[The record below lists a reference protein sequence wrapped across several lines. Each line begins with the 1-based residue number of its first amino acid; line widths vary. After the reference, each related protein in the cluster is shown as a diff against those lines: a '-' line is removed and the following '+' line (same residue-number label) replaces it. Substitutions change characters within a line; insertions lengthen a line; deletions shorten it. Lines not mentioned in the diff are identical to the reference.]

1 MRDLLPL
8 GLLFFFGGFAVLSAV
23 LKSRAGVTT
32 LLGISLTVLEGISGI
47 ALMVSALLAAG
58 SLATASAVGIVTAV
72 LVAFS
77 STVHLMKVRDRSRVR
92 QASEEKRLY
101 TAIQYPMDDIA
112 SVTENEPSEPDF
124 SIDLGDGSDH
134 PESPPG

>member
-32 LLGISLTVLEGISGI
+32 ILGVSLTVLEGISGI
-47 ALMVSALLAAG
+47 ALMVSVLLAAG

-77 STVHLMKVRDRSRVR
+77 STVHLMKVRDRSRTR
-92 QASEEKRLY
+92 QTSEEKRFY
-101 TAIQYPMDDIA
+101 TAPKYPMGDNPG
-112 SVTENEPSEPDF
+112 VTEHERSEQDL
-124 SIDLGDGSDH
+124 STNLGDGSDRS
-134 PESPPG
+134 ESLHI

>member
-32 LLGISLTVLEGISGI
+32 LLGVSLTVLEGISGI
-47 ALMVSALLAAG
+47 ALMVSVLLAAG

-77 STVHLMKVRDRSRVR
+77 STVHLMKVRDRSRAR
-92 QASEEKRLY
+92 QASEETRLY
-101 TAIQYPMDDIA
+101 AAIKYPMDDIA
-112 SVTENEPSEPDF
+112 SVTENELSGPDT
-124 SIDLGDGSDH
+124 STDLGDGSDH
-134 PESPPG
+134 PESPPS